1 MDPVCLHHDM
11 SGLGGWEGIGWN
23 RVGGE
28 GGGVW
33 DQILLLCASAIIRVF
48 MNNLTKFFVTLF
60 NISSTKKVIHGNNY
74 TSVTQEFDWHGTWI
88 QSFHKHKMPHRV
100 GLCDVMTLLRG
111 ASYQPITTHIETSFF
126 IRNKKKRFNMK
137 FSCKLHLQIFTM
149 LYVSISMNSHR
160 NNFYI
165 FYSMAHNTAWF
176 FFK

>member
-88 QSFHKHKMPHRV
+88 QSFH
-100 GLCDVMTLLRG
+100 
-111 ASYQPITTHIETSFF
+111 
-126 IRNKKKRFNMK
+126 
-137 FSCKLHLQIFTM
+137 
-149 LYVSISMNSHR
+149 
-160 NNFYI
+160 
-165 FYSMAHNTAWF
+165 
-176 FFK
+176 